1 MRGKKNSTIRIVVAS
16 NIRIHAEL
24 LAEAVQRDRTI
35 QVVGCASSSREVF
48 EITARSSIDV
58 AVISSHL
65 DEQPDRGF
73 EVLRELR
80 SAHPGLR
87 AIMLLHSAKRQSVV
101 NAFRAG
107 ARGIF
112 SKNSPVTGLCKCI
125 RCVHEGQIWA
135 SREDLGLALDI
146 LTSAPAIRAVD
157 AQGASLLTKREQ
169 EVVEC
174 VAEGLATD
182 EIAQRL
188 QLSKHTVKNY
198 LTHIFDK
205 LGVSSR
211 VELLFFVLARSP
223 LKGERM
229 GNQPAL
235 GLELPECF
243 PEGTNVPRDPMDAYV
258 WCLINEKT
266 ILKARTQIAA
276 TKKRLAE
283 SMTLKQVLDAEG
295 QAAAWRKK
303 EVQFVPREQNGTLEG
318 ER

>member
-1 MRGKKNSTIRIVVAS
+1 MRGKNRAIRIVVAG

-35 QVVGCASSSREVF
+35 QVVGCASSSRGVL
-48 EITARSSIDV
+48 EIAARSSIDV

-65 DEQPDRGF
+65 DDQPDRGF

-87 AIMLLHSAKRQSVV
+87 AIMLLDSAERQSVV

-112 SKNSPVTGLCKCI
+112 SKNSPLTGLRKCI

-135 SREDLGLALDI
+135 SREELGLALDI
-146 LTSAPAIRAVD
+146 LTSAPAMRAVD
-157 AQGASLLTKREQ
+157 AQGVSLLTKREQ
-169 EVVEC
+169 AVLEC
-174 VAEGLATD
+174 VAEGLATH
-182 EIAQRL
+182 EIAERL
-188 QLSKHTVKNY
+188 QLSKHTIKNY

-205 LGVSSR
+205 LGVSNR

-223 LKGERM
+223 LKREPM
-229 GNQPAL
+229 GNHPAF
-235 GLELPECF
+235 GPEVAECF
-243 PEGTNVPRDPMDAYV
+243 REGTNVPRDAMAAYV

-266 ILKARTQIAA
+266 MSNATTQITAA
-276 TKKRLAE
+276 KKRLAE
-283 SMTLKQVLDAEG
+283 SMTLDQILDAEG
-295 QAAAWRKK
+295 QAAAWLKK
-303 EVQFVPREQNGTLEG
+303 EVRSVPRERNGTA
-318 ER
+318 

>member
-1 MRGKKNSTIRIVVAS
+1 MRGENNMIRVLIAG

-24 LAEAVQRDRTI
+24 LAEAIQRDRMI
-35 QVVGCASSSREVF
+35 QVVGCAATSREVF
-48 EITARSSIDV
+48 KIAAKTAIDV
-58 AVISSHL
+58 AVISSNL
-65 DEQPDRGF
+65 DEQPERGF

-87 AIMLLHSAKRQSVV
+87 AIMVLDSAKRQSVV

-112 SKNSPVTGLCKCI
+112 SKNSHLAGLCKCI

-135 SREDLGLALDI
+135 SHEELGMAFDT

-157 AQGASLLTKREQ
+157 AHGVSLLTKREQ
-169 EVVEC
+169 AVVEC
-174 VAEGLATD
+174 VAEGLSTD

-198 LTHIFDK
+198 LTRIFDK
-205 LGVSSR
+205 LGVSNR

-223 LKGERM
+223 LKEESS
-229 GNQPAL
+229 GNLA
-235 GLELPECF
+235 GFGSELSEVIQD
-243 PEGTNVPRDPMDAYV
+243 VPMAPGDPMAAYV
-258 WCLINEKT
+258 RCLINEKS
-266 ILKARTQIAA
+266 ILKTKKQIAD

-283 SMTLKQVLDAEG
+283 TMTPEQVLDAES
-295 QAAAWRKK
+295 QAAAWPKK
-303 EVQFVPREQNGTLEG
+303 DGQSFPLDPNGTA
-318 ER
+318 

>member
-1 MRGKKNSTIRIVVAS
+1 MRGRNRAIRIVVAG

-24 LAEAVQRDRTI
+24 LAEAVQRDRAI
-35 QVVGCASSSREVF
+35 QVVGCASSSREVL
-48 EITARSSIDV
+48 EIAARSSIDV

-65 DEQPDRGF
+65 DDQPDRGF

-87 AIMLLHSAKRQSVV
+87 VIMLLDSAKRQSVV

-107 ARGIF
+107 AKGIF
-112 SKNSPVTGLCKCI
+112 SKNSPLTALCKCI

-135 SREDLGLALDI
+135 SREELGLALDI

-157 AQGASLLTKREQ
+157 AQGVSLLTKREQ
-169 EVVEC
+169 AVLEC
-174 VAEGLATD
+174 VAEGLATH

-205 LGVSSR
+205 LGVSNR

-223 LKGERM
+223 LKREPMR
-229 GNQPAL
+229 NQPAF
-235 GLELPECF
+235 ELAEYLR
-243 PEGTNVPRDPMDAYV
+243 EQTNVPGDPMAAYV

-283 SMTLKQVLDAEG
+283 SMTLEQVLDAEG
-295 QAAAWRKK
+295 QAAAWPKK
-303 EVQFVPREQNGTLEG
+303 EVQSVPREQNGTLEG